1 MLTREEI
8 VVNPEN
14 AWRLETPRPDDW
26 CKSVRPNDGEKYYM
40 VSVDTHMSPPPK
52 LFAER
57 IDAKYKDRLPRVEVK
72 DGKKY
77 LVQEGCRPEQ
87 IWEPPLEGEDFIRN
101 RAGGFLYTD
110 YNEDAK
116 GESKTGLARIS
127 DQEMDGVDAEV
138 IFPNG
143 PALLMWG
150 ADSDLAQAQA
160 GIWNDWAIEVCQ
172 PHLDRLNPTAA
183 LITSDI
189 EGSVAEVQRC
199 AKLGYRALVLP
210 CKPIFGAHD
219 VSHINYNLPVF
230 DPLWA
235 AIQDAEMAICY
246 HVATGKDPR
255 TARGNGGAIINY
267 VVHAMSPTLE
277 PIVSMCA
284 SGVFERFP
292 KLKAGTIEANAGWVP
307 FMLDSMDEAYK
318 KHHFWIRPKLN
329 NLPSDY
335 FRSNCFASVSEDRSA
350 LELCES
356 YDLGGNLMWAN
367 DYPHHE
373 GTWPHSAEAIERTFA
388 DNLSED
394 SRAKVL
400 GLNAARI
407 FGFDIPRKYQA
418 R

>member
-1 MLTREEI
+1 MVARADI

-14 AWRLETPRPDDW
+14 TWRLETPNPGGW
-26 CKSVRPNDGEKYYM
+26 EKSVHPGSDNKYYM

-57 IDAKYKDRLPRVEVK
+57 IDAKYRDRLARIEVR

-77 LVQEGCRPEQ
+77 FVQEGCRPEL
-87 IWEPPLEGEDFIRN
+87 ILEPNMEGEDQTRAM
-101 RAGGFLYTD
+101 AGGFHYGDFL
-110 YNEDAK
+110 ED
-116 GESKTGLARIS
+116 GESRLKVGSARIV
-127 DQEMDGVDAEV
+127 DQDVDGVDAEV

-150 ADSDLAQAQA
+150 ADTDLASAQA
-160 GIWNDWAIEVCQ
+160 RIWNDWAIEACR
-172 PHLDRLNPTAA
+172 PFLDRCNPTAA
-183 LITSDI
+183 LITADI
-189 EGSVAEVQRC
+189 DGSVAEVQRV
-199 AKLGYRALVLP
+199 AKLGYRTLVLP

-219 VSHINYNLPVF
+219 VDHINYNLPVF

-235 AIQDAEMAICY
+235 AIQDADLAICY
-246 HVATGKDPR
+246 HVATGRDPR
-255 TARGNGGAIINY
+255 TARGSGGAIINY

-292 KLKAGTIEANAGWVP
+292 KLRAGTIEANAGWVP

-318 KHHFWIRPKLN
+318 KHHFWTRPKLGD
-329 NLPSDY
+329 LPSDY
-335 FRSNCFASVSEDRSA
+335 FYANCFASVSEDRSA
-350 LELCES
+350 LELAES
-356 YDLGGNLMWAN
+356 YRLGGNLMWAN

-388 DNLSED
+388 DNLSEE
-394 SRAKVL
+394 SRAKIL
-400 GLNAARI
+400 GLNAARV
-407 FGFDIPRKYQA
+407 FRFDIPEKY
-418 R
+418 RG